1 MPKQNINYSN
11 TVIYK
16 IINNDVTVADCYV
29 GSTTNFIQRKQ
40 VHKSTCHNATHTSYN
55 SNVYK
60 VIRDFGGW
68 ENWSM
73 LELEKYPCKDK
84 NEATLR
90 ERHWV
95 DLLSATLNT
104 NNPNNVNTIISSV
117 SQPPEIC
124 KSNPVLFDLKDNN
137 KTLKQCCLTCLE
149 KHPVAESKNNPPPDK
164 GLKKTIECLNC
175 DKTFQ
180 YRSGL
185 SRHKK
190 KCELETA
197 TTSVIN
203 PEIIMNIIYQN
214 SEFKEMLMEQS
225 KQTQEQN
232 NEFQKQILELCKN
245 TSITNNT
252 NNMINTNNSHN
263 KTFNLQF
270 FLNDTCKNAMNLGDF
285 VSSLQ
290 IDIADLE
297 SVGELGFVNGLSKLI
312 INGLNDLE
320 ECERPVHCSDLKRE
334 SMYVKEDNKW
344 EKEDAENTKMKK
356 ALKQIAHKNIKMLPV
371 WKAKN
376 PDYKRSESHL
386 SDKYSHMVIEAMGG
400 SGDNDEEKAN
410 KIIRKIAKEVTIKK
424 QS

>member
-1 MPKQNINYSN
+1 MPKQKVDYSN

-16 IINNDVTVADCYV
+16 IMSNDTTVTDCYV

-40 VHKSTCHNATHTSYN
+40 SHKSTCSSTTHTNYN
-55 SNVYK
+55 LKLYRI
-60 VIRDFGGW
+60 IREFGGW
-68 ENWSM
+68 DDWSM

-90 ERHWV
+90 ETHWK
-95 DLLSATLNT
+95 DLLCSTLNT
-104 NNPNNVNTIISSV
+104 NNPNVIPLV
-117 SQPPEIC
+117 CHAPEIC
-124 KSNPVLFDLKDNN
+124 KNMECSNCN
-137 KTLKQCCLTCLE
+137 K
-149 KHPVAESKNNPPPDK
+149 
-164 GLKKTIECLNC
+164 I
-175 DKTFQ
+175 FQ
-180 YRSGL
+180 DRSGL
-185 SRHKK
+185 WRHKK
-190 KCELETA
+190 KCGLNQTTA
-197 TTSVIN
+197 TSTSTLIN

-214 SEFKEMLMEQS
+214 SEFKEMLIEQS
-225 KQTQEQN
+225 KQSAELQKQSQQQT
-232 NEFQKQILELCKN
+232 NELQKQSQQQTNELQKQIIELCKN
-245 TSITNNT
+245 TTTMTTNN
-252 NNMINTNNSHN
+252 NNHNNHNTINSHN
-263 KTFNLQF
+263 KIFNLQF
-270 FLNDTCKNAMNLGDF
+270 FLNDTCKNAMNLTDF

-290 IDIADLE
+290 IDLSDLE

-356 ALKQIAHKNIKMLPV
+356 ALKQIAHKNTKMLPV

-376 PDYKRSESHL
+376 PDCKRSESHL

-424 QS
+424 QN